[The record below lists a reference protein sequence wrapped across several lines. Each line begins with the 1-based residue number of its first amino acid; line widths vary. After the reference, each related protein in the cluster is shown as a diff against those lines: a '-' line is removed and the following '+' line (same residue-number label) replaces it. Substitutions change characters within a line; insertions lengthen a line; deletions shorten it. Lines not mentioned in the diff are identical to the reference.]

1 MKKKNIYQYI
11 IILILTCIIFSFF
24 LSGHY
29 ATDTYNI
36 INVGYENYAVNWSL
50 NDGRIIMFIIEIIAE
65 RLQIPIIAFVIITL
79 FIALN
84 ISCLS
89 VIILKEIIG
98 NYKKYD
104 SNKKEILGLIISY
117 ITIFNFMYLENMYFV
132 ESIVMA
138 ISVISLLKSADILI
152 KKEDKY
158 YIKSLLLAIIAVF
171 SYQGTI
177 CFFILIG
184 IVLSIIKNKKDIKN
198 IVKDILKIASI
209 VLISIIINLIITK
222 AIGNLLGT
230 SQTRIGSIKNIKDNI
245 IYILENLKNII
256 IQCCGLFP
264 KYLYIIFT
272 VLITILAIIRLTV
285 KKEKVKIIELVFIII
300 VSILA
305 SFVTYLMSI
314 TSFYTGRLR
323 FSLGATIGVIY
334 IFLYCTTDIFEE
346 KNIESKILLVILA
359 IYTTFNIYNYMSIM
373 YEHKQ
378 VNKIEKQEALE
389 IGKYIQNYGN
399 ITEVY
404 AIRVKGMP
412 DKTYYNTKNKS
423 VITYS
428 ALKSD
433 WAVTG
438 AINFYNNIKLER
450 ITSLTD
456 EIRNK
461 AIKHIESNEEEEYFC
476 IDNILFIKQYMY

>member
-1 MKKKNIYQYI
+1 MKKKNTYEYI
-11 IILILTCIIFSFF
+11 IILILTCIIFTFF

-36 INVGYENYAVNWSL
+36 MNVGYKNYAINWSL

-65 RLQIPIIAFVIITL
+65 KLQIPIMAFVIITL

-89 VIILKEIIG
+89 VIILKNIIG

-104 SNKKEILGLIISY
+104 NNKKEILGLIISY

-138 ISVISLLKSADILI
+138 ISVLALLKSADILI
-152 KKEDKY
+152 KKENKY
-158 YIKSLLLAIIAVF
+158 YIKSLLLALIAVF

-184 IVLSIIKNKKDIKN
+184 IVLSIIKNKQEIKN
-198 IVKDILKIASI
+198 IIKDILKIASI
-209 VLISIIINLIITK
+209 VIISITINLIITK
-222 AIGNLLGT
+222 IIGNLLGT
-230 SQTRIGSIKNIKDNI
+230 NQIRIGSIKNIKNNI
-245 IYILENLKNII
+245 IYILANFKNII
-256 IQCCGLFP
+256 TKCCGLFP
-264 KYLYIIFT
+264 KYLYIIFIM
-272 VLITILAIIRLTV
+272 LITISAIIRLII
-285 KKEKVKIIELVFIII
+285 KKEKIKIIELIII
-300 VSILA
+300 ITVSILA
-305 SFVTYLMSI
+305 SFVTYLMST

-334 IFLYCTTDIFEE
+334 IFLYCITDIFDE
-346 KNIESKILLVILA
+346 KHIELKILLVILA
-359 IYTTFNIYNYMSIM
+359 IYTIFNIYNYISIM

-378 VNKIEKQEALE
+378 VNKLEKQEALE
-389 IGKYIQNYGN
+389 IGEYIKNYEN
-399 ITEVY
+399 ITNIY
-404 AIRVKGMP
+404 AIIVTGMS
-412 DKTYYNTKNKS
+412 DKTYYNTNNKS

-450 ITSLTD
+450 TTFLTD

-461 AIKHIESNEEEEYFC
+461 AIKYIERNEEKEYFC